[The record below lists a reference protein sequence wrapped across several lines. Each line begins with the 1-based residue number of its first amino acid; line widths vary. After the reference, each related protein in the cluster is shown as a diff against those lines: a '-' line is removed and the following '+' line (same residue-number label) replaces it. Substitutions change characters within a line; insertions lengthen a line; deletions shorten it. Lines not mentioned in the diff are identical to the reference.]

1 MAGTDQTPEPGSTVQ
16 SEFAQITPLIDVFNK
31 ALYRKTTDRIVL
43 EFILQLLSLLLS
55 SCALRYY
62 TENIICLNMVFQPSN
77 LNNS

>member
-16 SEFAQITPLIDVFNK
+16 SEFVQMTPFMYIFNK
-31 ALYRKTTDRIVL
+31 ALYRKTTGQIVL

-77 LNNS
+77 LNNN